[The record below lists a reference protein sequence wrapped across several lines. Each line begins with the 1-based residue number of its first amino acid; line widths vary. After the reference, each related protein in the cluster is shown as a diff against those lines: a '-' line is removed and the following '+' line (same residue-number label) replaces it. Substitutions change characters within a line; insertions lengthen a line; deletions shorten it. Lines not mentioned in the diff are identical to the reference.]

1 VTAIATSQRPDAV
14 QETVTLCAH
23 CSLVVHKELID
34 DSQSQQFCCAGC
46 RTVYKL
52 IHSSGLDR
60 YYNLRKQLAAQSQAS
75 LSTGERYEELDDPTY
90 QGIYTRA
97 AGTGGMET
105 ELLLEGVH
113 CGACVW
119 LVERLG
125 RVVPGVLECR
135 LNLRQGTARV
145 VWDPQ
150 TVSLST
156 VARGLDGLGYPPHP
170 PRAAARQE
178 IRRAE
183 DRTALIDLAVAGFL
197 AGNIMLIAF
206 ALYGG
211 MVQGMA
217 SEHEHLFRWVSAL
230 LGVVSLAWPGR
241 AFFRGAWSAIRTRS
255 SHLDIP
261 IALALAVGG
270 VWGLSNTIRGTG
282 EIYFDS
288 LSVLVF
294 LLLVGRNILRHQQR
308 RSASAVEL
316 LYTMTPSRARRVVG
330 DKQGGETLVSTPLG
344 SVQPEE
350 LLEVRPG
357 EIFPVDGVIED
368 GESTVDA
375 SMLTGEPDPINI
387 TSGDLVAAGTVNG
400 HGVVRVRVSEVG
412 ERSRVGRLMQSVA
425 DAATQRSAWVRR
437 ADRIAGWFVATV
449 VVAACAT
456 LWAWWPAGAGIAI
469 EHTTALLIVSCPC
482 ALGLATPLVMTV
494 ACGRL
499 ARQGVLV
506 KGGEVLERLAKP
518 GIIMFDK
525 TGTLTEGSLRVRELH
540 GEPWVWPMVTA
551 VEQHSQHPVARTLV
565 AHLTDLHNATNQP
578 HATQHTP
585 VVDDVKEVFGSG
597 LSACV
602 DGYKVLVGSLNWMAH
617 NAVYINASMESAA
630 TQHAQQGWSTVWIS
644 VNAVAV
650 GLVVLGDTPRRE
662 TSSVLSTLRGKG
674 WETRLLTGDRADV
687 SATIGRVVGFTPD
700 QIEAELSPEDK
711 LNRVRLAASTE
722 NAEVDGH
729 RGSVVM
735 IGDGV
740 NDAAAMAAAD
750 VGIAVRGGAEVSL
763 EAADVYLQ
771 SPGLNPLLALL
782 AQVSIVRTRLT
793 ICMVASISYNITAA
807 TLAITGVITPIH
819 AAIIM
824 PVSSLTVL
832 AVASIGAR
840 PGRAHS

>member
-1 VTAIATSQRPDAV
+1 MTAVVSSKAPGVDLQPIPS
-14 QETVTLCAH
+14 CAH
-23 CSLVVHKELID
+23 CSLTVHKDMID
-34 DSQSQQFCCAGC
+34 ESQQEQFCCQGC

-60 YYNLRKQLAAQSQAS
+60 YYNLRKQLDRGSEAAR
-75 LSTGERYEELDDPTY
+75 STGERYEEMDDPTY

-97 AGTGGMET
+97 AGISGMET
-105 ELLLEGVH
+105 EFLLEGVH
-113 CGACVW
+113 CAACVW

-125 RVVPGVLECR
+125 RVVPGVLDCR

-145 VWDPQ
+145 VWDPE
-150 TVSLST
+150 TVSLSS

-217 SEHEHLFRWVSAL
+217 SEHEHLFRWVSAG
-230 LGVVSLAWPGR
+230 LGLVSLAWPGR
-241 AFFRGAWSAIRTRS
+241 TFFRGAWAAVRTRS
-255 SHLDIP
+255 SNLDIP

-270 VWGLSNTIRGTG
+270 LWGISNTIRGTG

-294 LLLVGRNILRHQQR
+294 LLLVGRYILRHQQR
-308 RSASAVEL
+308 RSATAVEL
-316 LYTMTPSRARRVVG
+316 LYTMTPSRARRVVE
-330 DKQGGETLVSTPLG
+330 DEHGEHKLVSTPLG
-344 SVQPEE
+344 SIQRAE
-350 LLEVRPG
+350 LIEVRPG
-357 EIFPVDGVIED
+357 EIFPVDGLVEH

-375 SMLTGEPDPINI
+375 SMLTGEPDPVHI
-387 TSGDLVAAGTVNG
+387 TTGGHVAAGTVNG
-400 HGVVRVRVSEVG
+400 HGFVRVRVTEVG

-437 ADRIAGWFVATV
+437 ADRIAGYFVFAVILGAFT
-449 VVAACAT
+449 T
-456 LWAWWPAGAGIAI
+456 LWAWWPAGPGIAV

-499 ARQGVLV
+499 ARQGILV
-506 KGGEVLERLAKP
+506 KGGEVLERLARP
-518 GIIMFDK
+518 GTIMFDK
-525 TGTLTEGSLRVRELH
+525 TGTITEGSLRVREIH
-540 GEPWVWPMVTA
+540 GAHWVWPMVKA

-565 AHLTDLHNATNQP
+565 AFLNSLPESGLQPCTLQNA
-578 HATQHTP
+578 P
-585 VVDDVKEVFGSG
+585 VVNGVKEVFGG
-597 LSACV
+597 GMAACV
-602 DGYKVLVGSLNWMAH
+602 DGHAVVIGSRNWMTL
-617 NAVYINASMESAA
+617 NAVGIDAALDSSA
-630 TQHAQQGWSTVWIS
+630 TQHAKHGWSTVW
-644 VNAVAV
+644 VGVDGVAV
-650 GLVVLGDTPRRE
+650 GLAVLGDTPRRE
-662 TSSVLSTLRGKG
+662 ASSVLSALRAKA
-674 WETRLLTGDRADV
+674 WQTRLLTGDRADV
-687 SATIGRVVGFTPD
+687 SATIGSTVGFAYSD
-700 QIEAELSPEDK
+700 IEAELSPEDK
-711 LNRVRLAASTE
+711 LKRVRMAAASQRVAGNTQK
-722 NAEVDGH
+722 GP
-729 RGSVVM
+729 VVM

-771 SPGLNPLLALL
+771 SPGLNPLLTLF

-793 ICMVASISYNITAA
+793 ICMMASISYNLTAA
-807 TLAITGVITPIH
+807 TLAITGAITPIH

-832 AVASIGAR
+832 AIASVGSR
-840 PGRAHS
+840 VGRGGS